1 MIDLKGDVHSLQPM
15 NEMQSSEVD
24 SATTVSKGGEPRT
37 LLVRVG
43 SIAYFGLVIVAFLP
57 FLAAWAAHA
66 AASQLHSYVL
76 LTPLISAYLLYVQR
90 DQLPKRHSSS
100 PGWAALAG
108 IAGMIALGMGHRAKA
123 LGSLSQNDY
132 VGLMILSFLCL
143 LLGGGFLFLGW
154 KWMRAAAFPIAFL
167 YFMIPMPDR
176 MVEIL
181 ENASQLAS
189 AEAANLL
196 FTISGTPFLRSGTYF
211 QLPNITIQVAQ
222 ECSGIRSSW
231 ILLLTSLIASY
242 LFLKTPWRRAALVA
256 AVIPLGILRNGTR
269 VVVIGLLCVHTGPD
283 MIHSVIHRRGGPIF
297 FVLSLIPLFLLLW
310 WLRHGDR
317 LAVGTRA
324 ALSSGS
330 IENARCDETP
340 TQGPI

>member
-1 MIDLKGDVHSLQPM
+1 V
-15 NEMQSSEVD
+15 
-24 SATTVSKGGEPRT
+24 EPPVAALEEGKSRSF
-37 LLVRVG
+37 LIKFG
-43 SIAYFGLVIVAFLP
+43 SIIYVVLVTAAFLP
-57 FLAAWAAHA
+57 ILVAWTGYA

-76 LTPLISAYLLYVQR
+76 LVPLISIYLLHLQR
-90 DQLPKRHSSS
+90 DQLPRRNSTS

-108 IAGMIALGMGHRAKA
+108 VVGLTALGIGYRAKT
-123 LGSLSQNDY
+123 LWTLSQNDY
-132 VGLMILSFLCL
+132 LGLTILSFLCL
-143 LLGGGFLFLGW
+143 LFAGGFLFLGG

-167 YFMIPMPDR
+167 CFMIPMPDR

-211 QLPNITIQVAQ
+211 QLPNIVIQVAQ

-242 LFLKTPWRRAALVA
+242 LFLKTPWRRAALVMF
-256 AVIPLGILRNGTR
+256 VIPLGILRNGLR
-269 VVVIGLLCVHTGPD
+269 VMVIGLLCVHVGPN

-297 FVLSLIPLFLLLW
+297 FVLSLIPLFLFLW
-310 WLRHGDR
+310 WLRSRDR
-317 LAVGTRA
+317 PAVGTRA

-330 IENARCDETP
+330 LGKVRCDEMP
-340 TQGPI
+340 KRDPN